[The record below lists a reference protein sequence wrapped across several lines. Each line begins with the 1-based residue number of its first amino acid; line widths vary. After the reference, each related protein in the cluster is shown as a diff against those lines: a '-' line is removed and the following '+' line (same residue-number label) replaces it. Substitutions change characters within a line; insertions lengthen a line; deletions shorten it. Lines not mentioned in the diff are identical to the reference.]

1 LKGAP
6 ELYKRY
12 TFTIPIGIGFRV
24 GISRMWRLGIEATY
38 VKTFSDYI
46 DDVRGVY
53 YDPNKMQS
61 GIASYFSNPAHQN
74 LDWFRIG
81 DQRGDP
87 THKDAYYHL
96 NIILTR
102 NITYKEFNMNLKK
115 KGSPFSKTKK
125 LRRFRG

>member
-1 LKGAP
+1 
-6 ELYKRY
+6 
-12 TFTIPIGIGFRV
+12 
-24 GISRMWRLGIEATY
+24 MWRLGLEATY

-46 DDVRGVY
+46 DDVSGVY
-53 YDPNKMQS
+53 YDKSKFQS
-61 GIASYFSNPAHQN
+61 GLAAHFSNPAKQN
-74 LDWFRIG
+74 LDWFRPG

-102 NITYKEFNMNLKK
+102 NITYKEFNLNVKR
-115 KGSPFSKTKK
+115 KGRSFSQGKK